1 MFLICYNSKWSN
13 DIEHSSFLFRCL
25 HRNTF
30 NLMINSEK
38 NRFRCMNLFHVC
50 RKSHIFSTDS
60 KWFLSVCVR
69 KSVTF
74 NIYSPIQK
82 ICKNYYSICKWM
94 IAEKI
99 VFGKKEKGNWS
110 PFVRSK
116 RRGWVIDGTE
126 FFLWRNL
133 KHLVDHI
140 LSHWYESNEHIC

>member
-50 RKSHIFSTDS
+50 RKRHIFSTDS

-99 VFGKKEKGNWS
+99 VFGKK
-110 PFVRSK
+110 
-116 RRGWVIDGTE
+116 RRATDRRLSVQSDVVESSMEQNSFCDG
-126 FFLWRNL
+126 
-133 KHLVDHI
+133 I
-140 LSHWYESNEHIC
+140 LNTSLTTY